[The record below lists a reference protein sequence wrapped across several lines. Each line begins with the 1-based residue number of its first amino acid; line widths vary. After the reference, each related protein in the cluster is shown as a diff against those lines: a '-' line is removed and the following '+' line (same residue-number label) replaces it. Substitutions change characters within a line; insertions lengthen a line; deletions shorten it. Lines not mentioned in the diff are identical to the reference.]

1 MRTRHRIPS
10 IFNLSMVDVL
20 CCALGC
26 VILLWLLNLR
36 EARQKAAQAGQS
48 DERLVALRSDLD
60 AARAQL
66 ADLTGKYTA
75 AQSQLDEAQRQAN
88 AVRARLEAAEAE
100 ARAMTDALKKART
113 ERDTATARNGRLEKD
128 LAGLRMEKAAGDE
141 TLAQR
146 AKEIS
151 ALEKSLAALR
161 SEKSSADEMLARRTR
176 EVADLEKKRTAL
188 ERELRDRNAD
198 ALAATRRADDLA
210 ARVKDAEARAGGF
223 RDKLAAEEA
232 MAKTL
237 EKEVSK
243 RLRGQEDAE
252 KSLTELR
259 LAKGGLERDLDRA
272 RKDLDAARR
281 SVAVLEDEKKG
292 LVTAAERERA
302 AADNRFAGIQLTGR
316 RVVFLVDMSGSMDY
330 VDENTRAPEKW
341 SGVRETLARIM
352 RSLPDLEKYQVIL
365 FSDRVT
371 FLIGDGASWLEH
383 DSRSVGRVT
392 TALEKIRPKGG
403 TNMYGAF
410 EAAFRFRSQ
419 GLDTIYL
426 LSDGLPNM
434 GEGLSEEQARGLKET
449 EQGEILGK
457 YVRRKLRS
465 DWNREI
471 RSQGRVRVNAVGFF
485 YESPDVGAFLWALT
499 RENEGG
505 FVGMSKP

>member
-36 EARQKAAQAGQS
+36 EARQKSAQAGES
-48 DERLVALRSDLD
+48 DERLVALRGDLD

-66 ADLTGKYTA
+66 ADLTGKYAA
-75 AQSQLDEAQRQAN
+75 AQSQFDEAERRTN
-88 AVRARLEAAEAE
+88 AVRAHLEAAQAE
-100 ARAMTDALKKART
+100 GRATADSLKKVRSERDAARARVVY
-113 ERDTATARNGRLEKD
+113 LEKD
-128 LAGLRMEKAAGDE
+128 LD
-141 TLAQR
+141 
-146 AKEIS
+146 
-151 ALEKSLAALR
+151 ALR
-161 SEKSSADEMLARRTR
+161 TDKVSADEMLARRTR
-176 EVADLEKKRTAL
+176 EVTDLEKKRAAAGERIAAL
-188 ERELRDRNAD
+188 EGELKDRGAD
-198 ALAATRRADDLA
+198 AAAAARRAADLA
-210 ARVKDAEARAGGF
+210 AKVKDAEARAREY
-223 RDKLAAEEA
+223 RDKLTAEEA
-232 MAKTL
+232 LAKGL

-243 RLRGQEDAE
+243 RTRGQEDAE
-252 KSLTELR
+252 KSLEGLR

-281 SVAVLEDEKKG
+281 SVVALEDEKKG
-292 LVTAAERERA
+292 LVAAAERERA

-341 SGVRETLARIM
+341 SGVRETLAKIL
-352 RSLPDLEKYQVIL
+352 RSLPELEKYQVVL
-365 FSDRVT
+365 FSDKVT
-371 FLIGDGASWLEH
+371 FLIGDGQGWL
-383 DSRSVGRVT
+383 DFDARSAGRVSV
-392 TALEKIRPKGG
+392 ALEKVKPKGG

-410 EAAFRFRSQ
+410 DAAFRFRGQ

-434 GEGLSEEQARGLKET
+434 GEGLTEEQAKGLKET

-457 YVRRKLRS
+457 YVRRKLRT

-471 RSQGRVRVNAVGFF
+471 RGEGRVRVNAVGFF